1 MIQTVRIT
9 SKRQITI
16 PAELF
21 RALNLAEGDRLAA
34 QVEKGRLLMQKS
46 QNILD
51 EIAGSLVVPRKYK
64 GMPLDKIIDKAKKE
78 YFKKNL

>member
-16 PAELF
+16 PAGLF

-34 QVEKGRLLMQKS
+34 QVEKGKLTMQKS
-46 QNILD
+46 QDILD
-51 EIAGSLVVPRKYK
+51 EVAGSLVLPNKFK
-64 GMPLDKIIDKAKKE
+64 GMPLDKIIENAKKD
-78 YFKKNL
+78 YFRKNL